1 MSASNAKAAAAKAKT
16 EKSTDIELND
26 DIVRDYL
33 KNHDD
38 FLQRN
43 PDMLDFLHIS
53 HASGS
58 AVSLVEKQ
66 VGILRERNI
75 DMRHKLKAL
84 TANAK
89 ENDTLYEQT
98 SALVLK
104 LLEAQSLEVLYND
117 FMTSI
122 TGDFEVEHACMVLYG
137 DDSHSNGPRMET
149 PEGAKAVIGALF
161 RGNKPVCG
169 TLRQEE
175 LKYLF
180 PECSGVGSAAIMPLS
195 NDEPLGLIAVG
206 SSDANRYTSK
216 MGTLFLSH
224 VADVIVRLL
233 PRLQHADA

>member
-1 MSASNAKAAAAKAKT
+1 MSASKAAAAKAN
-16 EKSTDIELND
+16 TDKPNDVELSD
-26 DIVRDYL
+26 EVVREFL
-33 KNHDD
+33 KDNDD

-53 HASGS
+53 HATGS

-75 DMRHKLKAL
+75 DMRHKLKTL
-84 TANAK
+84 TTNAQD
-89 ENDTLYEQT
+89 NDKLYEQT
-98 SALVLK
+98 SALVLS
-104 LLEAQSLEVLYND
+104 LLDAQSLDALYGG
-117 FMTSI
+117 FMASI
-122 TGDFEVEHACMVLYG
+122 TRDFDVEHGCMILYG
-137 DDSHSNGPRMET
+137 QDTQNDGCRMET
-149 PEGAKAVIGALF
+149 PERAKEVIGALF
-161 RGNKPVCG
+161 KGNKAVCG

-195 NDEPLGLIAVG
+195 GDEPLGLIAVG

-224 VADVIVRLL
+224 VADVIVRLM
-233 PRLQHADA
+233 PRLQPSEA